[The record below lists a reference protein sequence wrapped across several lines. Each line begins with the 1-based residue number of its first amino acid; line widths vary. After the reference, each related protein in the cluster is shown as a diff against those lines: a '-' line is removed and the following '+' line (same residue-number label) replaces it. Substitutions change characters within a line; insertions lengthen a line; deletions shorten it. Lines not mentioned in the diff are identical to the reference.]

1 MIRLIQFALRK
12 PVSILVMV
20 TAILVFS
27 ILAIKKSA
35 IDIFPTLNAP
45 TIYVA
50 QTYGGLSPQQM
61 EGFIASY
68 YEYHF
73 LYVTGIKAV
82 ETRSIQGL
90 ALMKLEFHE
99 GTNMAGAMAEV
110 IGYAT
115 RARSFMPPGTVPPFI
130 MRYDAGSVPV
140 GQLVFRSESRSLNE
154 IQDLALFKVRPMFA
168 ALPGV
173 SAPPPFGG
181 NQRTV
186 LIKADPE
193 RLRSYNITADELVA
207 AIAKNNAI
215 LPAGNIRMGD
225 KTLITPSN
233 SVVNDFKE
241 LENVTVAAPNGT
253 PVFVRDLATVVNG
266 ADVTTGYALINGKR
280 SVYIPVTKRADASTW
295 DVVQSIK
302 KALPDMQAAIPDDI
316 TVSYE
321 FDQSGYV
328 LNSLRSLLFES
339 LLGALLTG
347 LMVGLFLRDLRSAVV
362 VVINI
367 PLSLLTAVIALYLSG
382 QTINIMTLG
391 GLSLAV
397 GILVDESTVT
407 IENIHHHL
415 EMGKPTAR
423 AIWDAC
429 QEIAVPKLLILLSIL
444 AVFVP
449 ALFMSGVPRSMF
461 LPLSM
466 AVGFAM
472 IASFLLS
479 QTLVPV
485 LANRLIRWKTS
496 ESGKYSPGDRK
507 KDRLAHLKSR
517 QSSTIRWIT
526 ASRVWVLPL
535 VTFLLLV
542 AAWLAYTGAGTEIF
556 PRVDTGQLQVRLRMP
571 PGTRIE
577 RTEDA
582 TKKTLQLINEAAGPG
597 NVAITS
603 AFVGLQPSTYAINP
617 IYLYTSGPQES
628 VIKVNLVKGSGVDI
642 EALKEILRTSVPK
655 NIPGTLLTFEPADLV
670 DQVMSFG
677 TSNPIEVVIQGK
689 SLPQSRGL
697 AEKLM
702 KSLHTISYLRDIQIA
717 QPLDYPTVQI
727 NYDRVRAGQMG
738 LSVSQAGRS
747 VLAGTSSSRFTEPVY
762 WLDNAS
768 GNAYQVQ
775 VEYPQL
781 AMNSPEQIEQIP
793 VGKSGDQTI
802 FLRDIADW
810 KQGVSIG
817 EYDRINQQRF
827 ITVTANLYGKDLGR
841 SVADIQHS
849 IAGLGALPPGVK
861 VYLRGQSEVLNDTTF
876 ELSTGLLLA
885 VIVMGLLLTAW
896 FQSVKLSLVVLFV
909 VPGVLAGS
917 MALLW
922 LTGNTL
928 NIQSFMGCIMAVGVA
943 VSNAVLLVSK
953 AEYLRSAAR
962 SLTAA
967 TSMVTPPAAA
977 GNQAAGDRLRPILM
991 TSLAMIAGMIPLSLG
1006 LGESG
1011 RQTAPLGIA
1020 VIGGLLFST
1029 LITLFLVPVLYD
1041 WLTGNRRLV
1050 SSSYDPTD
1058 KDSKYFDQL

>member
-1 MIRLIQFALRK
+1 MVRLIQLALRR
-12 PVSILVMV
+12 PATVLVMV
-20 TAILVFS
+20 TAILLFS
-27 ILAIKKSA
+27 VLAIRKSA
-35 IDIFPTLNAP
+35 IDVLPTLNAP

-61 EGFIASY
+61 EGFVTSY

-82 ETRSIQGL
+82 ESKSIQGL
-90 ALMKLEFHE
+90 ALIKLEFHE
-99 GTNMAGAMAEV
+99 GTDMAAAMAEV
-110 IGYAT
+110 NGYAT

-130 MRYDAGSVPV
+130 MRYDGGSVPV

-186 LIKADPE
+186 IIKADPE

-215 LPAGNIRMGD
+215 LPAGTIRMGD
-225 KTLITPSN
+225 KAVITPSN
-233 SVVNDFKE
+233 SIVSDISELGNVVVKADKGAE
-241 LENVTVAAPNGT
+241 
-253 PVFVRDLATVVNG
+253 VFVRDLATVGNG

-295 DVVQSIK
+295 AVVQSIK
-302 KALPDMQAAIPDDI
+302 KALPDMQAAIPEDI
-316 TVSYE
+316 KVSYE

-328 LNSLRSLLFES
+328 INSLRSLLFEG

-347 LMVGLFLRDLRSAVV
+347 LMVGLFLADLRSAIV

-391 GLSLAV
+391 GLALAV

-407 IENIHHHL
+407 IENIHYHL
-415 EMGKPTAR
+415 ELGKSKAR

-429 QEIAVPKLLILLSIL
+429 REIALPKLLILLSIL
-444 AVFVP
+444 SVFVP

-461 LPLSM
+461 MPLSL
-466 AVGFAM
+466 AVAYAM

-485 LANRLIRWKTS
+485 LANALIK
-496 ESGKYSPGDRK
+496 GKPSTRSTDK
-507 KDRLAHLKSR
+507 LAGLKRR
-517 QSSTIRWIT
+517 QAAVIR
-526 ASRVWVLPL
+526 RVGVARGWALPL
-535 VTFLLLV
+535 VMMLLLGV
-542 AAWLAYTGAGTEIF
+542 AWLAFTSAGTELF
-556 PRVDTGQLQVRLRMP
+556 PRVDTGQLQLRLRMP

-582 TKKTLQLINEAAGPG
+582 TRKVLGLISEAAGTG
-597 NVAITS
+597 KVAITS
-603 AFVGLQPSTYAINP
+603 AFVGLQPPTYAINP
-617 IYLYTSGPQES
+617 IYLYTSGPQEA
-628 VIKVNLVKGSGVDI
+628 VIKVNLVKGSGVNVED
-642 EALKEILRTSVPK
+642 LKETLRASVPK
-655 NIPGTLLTFEPADLV
+655 QVQGAVLSFEPADLV
-670 DQVMSFG
+670 DQVMSLG
-677 TSNPIEVVIQGK
+677 TGNPVEVVIQGK

-702 KSLHTISYLRDIQIA
+702 GSLRGLSYLRDVQIA

-727 NYDRVRAGQMG
+727 NYDRVRTGQMG

-747 VLAGTSSSRFTEPVY
+747 VLTGTSSSRFTEPVY

-781 AMNSPEQIEQIP
+781 AMNSPEQMEQIP
-793 VGKSGDQTI
+793 VGKSGEQTV
-802 FLRDIADW
+802 FLRDIAEW

-827 ITVTANLYGKDLGR
+827 ITVTANLYRKDLGR
-841 SVADIQHS
+841 SVGDVQRS
-849 IAGLGALPPGVK
+849 IAGLGTLPPGVK
-861 VYLRGQSEVLNDTTF
+861 VYLRGQSEVFGETTF

-885 VIVMGLLLTAW
+885 VVVIGLLLTAW
-896 FQSVKLSLVVLFV
+896 FQSVKLAGTVLFV

-917 MALLW
+917 LLLLW
-922 LTGNTL
+922 ITGNTM

-943 VSNAVLLVSK
+943 VSNAVLLVTG
-953 AEYLRSAAR
+953 AEALRGVDAQAGIAGGLSAGAR
-962 SLTAA
+962 
-967 TSMVTPPAAA
+967 AAA
-977 GNQAAGDRLRPILM
+977 NRLRPIVM
-991 TSLAMIAGMIPLSLG
+991 TGLAMIAGMIPMSLG

-1020 VIGGLLFST
+1020 VIGGLMVGT
-1029 LITLFLVPVLYD
+1029 LITLCLIPVVYD
-1041 WLTGNRRLV
+1041 AVTGKRKAV
-1050 SSSYDPTD
+1050 SHSYDPTD
-1058 KDSKYFDQL
+1058 EQSKYYDQA